1 MLKCIS
7 TPFMNLGL
15 ETFQGEL
22 QALLVPPYS
31 ADTRAVPNIARGR
44 LVLAAAAWTAMISGA
59 GAQSIQQLYVLNY
72 YDFRQPDF
80 VFTGNTVDTLYQ
92 SLGGAFEPSPFPPSW
107 GANPAFA
114 QQQAFGNAT
123 TITAVQ
129 NGVSLPVPYLN
140 SPGLPYEYD
149 ASQLYKAGFAGGWN
163 LTVNS
168 SYPTGNPGN
177 PNYPVATFQTNSIPS
192 DIPKEIPFVN
202 NTKITGTT
210 PNATLSWVQPTFTV
224 PPDAERS
231 TNFLITDIATKQVI
245 DFFILPNDQT
255 SFDFSILGSTPGTG
269 GVPSIPLVPGHQYQI
284 SVESTLYSPDGKFE
298 YATSRSFVNFSPTS
312 GPSPVSGPIYL
323 PNVAVPNPNS
333 VIYNFNFNVTGG
345 QSYNIDPA
353 TAAGFIYQI
362 GVGDPNFASV
372 DLPNI
377 GNPNPY
383 EVLVWNGT
391 KFVFDGYL
399 DPNTIFDFASGGVS
413 EFEIL
418 GIAPNTDVRPLSG
431 TDFITSVTFTGSGT
445 FTGTMTS
452 VATPEPST
460 WAMMLTG
467 FAGLGF
473 AGYRKL
479 KQRATSA

>member
-1 MLKCIS
+1 M
-7 TPFMNLGL
+7 
-15 ETFQGEL
+15 
-22 QALLVPPYS
+22 
-31 ADTRAVPNIARGR
+31 
-44 LVLAAAAWTAMISGA
+44 
-59 GAQSIQQLYVLNY
+59 
-72 YDFRQPDF
+72 
-80 VFTGNTVDTLYQ
+80 
-92 SLGGAFEPSPFPPSW
+92 
-107 GANPAFA
+107 
-114 QQQAFGNAT
+114 
-123 TITAVQ
+123 
-129 NGVSLPVPYLN
+129 
-140 SPGLPYEYD
+140 
-149 ASQLYKAGFAGGWN
+149 
-163 LTVNS
+163 
-168 SYPTGNPGN
+168 
-177 PNYPVATFQTNSIPS
+177 
-192 DIPKEIPFVN
+192 
-202 NTKITGTT
+202 
-210 PNATLSWVQPTFTV
+210 
-224 PPDAERS
+224 
-231 TNFLITDIATKQVI
+231 
-245 DFFILPNDQT
+245 
-255 SFDFSILGSTPGTG
+255 
-269 GVPSIPLVPGHQYQI
+269 
-284 SVESTLYSPDGKFE
+284 
-298 YATSRSFVNFSPTS
+298 
-312 GPSPVSGPIYL
+312 